1 MSEQVAS
8 IAINSGGSELTL
20 QLTDLVEGLDAIS
33 VDTIPEN
40 YASDVD
46 EPEVVISFDTD
57 SMDGRL
63 WLGNKESTQEV
74 IDELQNA
81 VNQIE

>member
-33 VDTIPEN
+33 VETIPEN
-40 YASDVD
+40 YAGDVD

-63 WLGNKESTQEV
+63 WLGNKESTQEL

-81 VNQIE
+81 VNRIK

>member
-40 YASDVD
+40 YAGDVD